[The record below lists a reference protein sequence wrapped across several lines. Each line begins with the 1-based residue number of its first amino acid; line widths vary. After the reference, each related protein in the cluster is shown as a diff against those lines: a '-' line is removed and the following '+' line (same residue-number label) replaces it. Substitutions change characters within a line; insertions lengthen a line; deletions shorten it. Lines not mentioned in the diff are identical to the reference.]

1 MIKILKRHKIETKF
15 RKKRSLN
22 GQQLQLYVEYF
33 MISDST
39 IFDKFSNLLNTS
51 NNNIVIQYLQIYYV
65 QLVNAINQR
74 YFITFQNDQ
83 DLMISVSL
91 VGILI
96 ETVGVYLKYNFKIQ
110 A

>member
-1 MIKILKRHKIETKF
+1 
-15 RKKRSLN
+15 
-22 GQQLQLYVEYF
+22 

-39 IFDKFSNLLNTS
+39 IFDKYSNLLKTS

-74 YFITFQNDQ
+74 YYITFQNDQ

-96 ETVGVYLKYNFKIQ
+96 ETVCAYLKYYLKIKL
-110 A
+110 

>member
-1 MIKILKRHKIETKF
+1 
-15 RKKRSLN
+15 
-22 GQQLQLYVEYF
+22 

-39 IFDKFSNLLNTS
+39 IFDKYSNLLKTS

-74 YFITFQNDQ
+74 CYITFQNDQ

-96 ETVGVYLKYNFKIQ
+96 ETVCVYLKYYLKIKL
-110 A
+110 